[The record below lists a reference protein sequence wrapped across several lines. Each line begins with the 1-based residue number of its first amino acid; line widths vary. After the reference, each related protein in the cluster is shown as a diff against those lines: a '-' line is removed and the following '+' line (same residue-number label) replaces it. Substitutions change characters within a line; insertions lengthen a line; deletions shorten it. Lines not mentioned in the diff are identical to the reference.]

1 VTSPEPFRG
10 EIWDVRFPNF
20 GLHPAIIL
28 SVNALNTRLGH
39 VAVIPVTGTSG
50 PTGTHIPLNADA
62 GLTRY
67 DESYADVT
75 GLQPV
80 ARGNLRRRRGLL
92 TAAEL
97 ARVEGLVRA
106 YLGL

>member
-1 VTSPEPFRG
+1 MATPEPSRG
-10 EIWDVRFPNF
+10 EVWDVWFRAF
-20 GLHPAIIL
+20 GEHPAVIL
-28 SVNALNTRLGH
+28 SVNTLNTRLGH
-39 VAVIPVTGTSG
+39 AAVIPVTGTSG
-50 PTGTHIPLNADA
+50 PAGTHVPLDAAA

-92 TAAEL
+92 TVGEMSK
-97 ARVEGLVRA
+97 VEGLLRA